1 MAAIRRKTRMEF
13 IAVAA
18 VILLVFAVA
27 AWARRA
33 EEKVVHRTV
42 QEGLA
47 QGSLVAEFTDDLL
60 RHRMVLIV
68 GLAVLLVIAEA
79 AGVPREWSRSPW
91 LLAAMV
97 TAIFGGR
104 VILRRLPGPRDD
116 GRARQ

>member
-1 MAAIRRKTRMEF
+1 MHLL
-13 IAVAA
+13 AVVA
-18 VILLVFAVA
+18 VIVLVLAVA
-27 AWARRA
+27 AWARRT

-47 QGSLVAEFTDDLL
+47 RGSMVAEFTDDLL

-91 LLAAMV
+91 IMAAVV
-97 TAIFGGR
+97 TAIFGSR
-104 VILRRLPGPRDD
+104 VIWRRLPSPRDGD
-116 GRARQ
+116 RAGQ